1 MERAL
6 YTSISAALEPLV
18 MAHLFSRKCRGLEHP
33 TRWKERLGYPSLPR
47 PSGTLIWFHAVSL
60 GEGLSAIPII
70 DRCLQIHP
78 FVNVLLT
85 TGTLT
90 AFNVLRSKLSH
101 GVIFQFVPVDTPAAV
116 DRFLSHWKPQAGIFM
131 ESELWPNLLLSSSS
145 RKIPMALLNARV
157 SEKSFTRWSCFTS
170 KSLVGEMLGSFSLIC
185 PLSTNDAVH
194 LQLLGASPGVIHFS
208 GNSKYA
214 SQDKSQMEDLLLMK
228 RKVWLASST
237 HAGEEEVIAEV
248 HLTLKRTFP
257 EILTILAPRQPSRAE
272 SIMMVLRSHGLKVAQ
287 RSINEN
293 ICLNTDIYLADTVG
307 ELTRLYNSVPIAVVG
322 GSLLKGLAGHN
333 MAEAAACGCAV
344 LTGTHLGHFSK
355 MLKEMQSIS
364 PLSILQVS
372 SADLASALME
382 LFSDEGV
389 LRLRRKAAKAAST
402 TAAAGIIDN
411 IFKLLEL
418 TIFQGVYCDT
428 LMGLGFSERKQGSM
442 VNAIHLEEN
451 AGGTETLL
459 SFLLPGIAM
468 GGEVPAATHD
478 GECSKDGSSSC
489 WKKDDDSQGPEE
501 DEDLRLGRG
510 TDHVQEVPGYC
521 QAQGLA
527 GDVAGPCP

>member
-60 GEGLSAIPII
+60 GRFLSSSQCPPEQTFSW
-70 DRCLQIHP
+70 CNL
-78 FVNVLLT
+78 
-85 TGTLT
+85 
-90 AFNVLRSKLSH
+90 
-101 GVIFQFVPVDTPAAV
+101 PAAV

-157 SEKSFTRWSCFTS
+157 SEKSFIRWSRFTS

-185 PLSTNDAVH
+185 PLSTNDAIH

-214 SQDKSQMEDLLLMK
+214 WGASQDKSQVEDLLLMK

-272 SIMMVLRSHGLKVAQ
+272 SIIMMLRTHGLKVAQ

-372 SADLASALME
+372 SADSLASALME
-382 LFSDEGV
+382 LFSDEGG

-418 TIFQGVYCDT
+418 NIFQ
-428 LMGLGFSERKQGSM
+428 
-442 VNAIHLEEN
+442 
-451 AGGTETLL
+451 
-459 SFLLPGIAM
+459 GIAM
-468 GGEVPAATHD
+468 GGEVSAATRD
-478 GECSKDGSSSC
+478 GECSEDGSSSR

>member
-60 GEGLSAIPII
+60 AYYWDFDSIVSNSKYISRFI
-70 DRCLQIHP
+70 QCVR
-78 FVNVLLT
+78 LL
-85 TGTLT
+85 
-90 AFNVLRSKLSH
+90 FRSNVLRSKLSH

-208 GNSKYA
+208 GNSKYAWGA

-418 TIFQGVYCDT
+418 TIFQG
-428 LMGLGFSERKQGSM
+428 
-442 VNAIHLEEN
+442 
-451 AGGTETLL
+451 
-459 SFLLPGIAM
+459 IAM